1 MATVWGKLQAKNLSG
16 VVLCSIADLVLTHC
30 CPANYSPYHQWQI
43 PKTDALGLTRTRR
56 HIRLTQYMLAD
67 SHATIFQVL
76 SILFLF
82 KQRLMYDVLFF
93 LFGNAPAEHLP
104 GYHGNY
110 QVASSYA

>member
-1 MATVWGKLQAKNLSG
+1 
-16 VVLCSIADLVLTHC
+16 
-30 CPANYSPYHQWQI
+30 
-43 PKTDALGLTRTRR
+43 
-56 HIRLTQYMLAD
+56 MLAD

-110 QVASSYA
+110 QVASSYAWSWDCQQESQYGSILFFPGLIF